1 MIYLQNTIEICG
13 TKMYFNTAL
22 SGLGQLTNNQNKQI
36 SKKEYE
42 LFCKE
47 FLFQRIKGVSFG
59 KSFCK
64 KFKFND
70 TFLKNLSDETA
81 KYHIEMLGYIK

>member
-1 MIYLQNTIEICG
+1 
-13 TKMYFNTAL
+13 MYFNTAL
-22 SGLGQLTNNQNKQI
+22 SGLEQLTGNKNKQI
-36 SKKEYE
+36 SKKQYE

-47 FLFQRIKGVSFG
+47 FVFEKLKGNSFAE
-59 KSFCK
+59 SFCK

-70 TFLKNLSDETA
+70 TLLKNLSDATA

>member
-1 MIYLQNTIEICG
+1 
-13 TKMYFNTAL
+13 MYFNTAL
-22 SGLGQLTNNQNKQI
+22 SGLEQLTSNSTKQI
-36 SKKEYE
+36 SKKQYE

-47 FLFQRIKGVSFG
+47 FVFEKLKGNSFAE
-59 KSFCK
+59 SFCK

-70 TFLKNLSDETA
+70 TLLKNLSDDTA

>member
-1 MIYLQNTIEICG
+1 MN
-13 TKMYFNTAL
+13 FNDAL
-22 SGLGQLTNNQNKQI
+22 VGLEQLTSNGTKQI
-36 SKKEYE
+36 SKKQYE

-47 FLFQRIKGVSFG
+47 FVFEKLRGIGFAE
-59 KSFCK
+59 SFCK

>member
-1 MIYLQNTIEICG
+1 
-13 TKMYFNTAL
+13 MYFNTAL
-22 SGLGQLTNNQNKQI
+22 PNPKQLTSNNHKQI
-36 SKKEYE
+36 SKKQYE

-47 FLFQRIKGVSFG
+47 FVFEKLKGIGFAE
-59 KSFCK
+59 SFCK

-70 TFLKNLSDETA
+70 TLLKNLSDTTA

>member
-1 MIYLQNTIEICG
+1 MVRIIWRCG
-13 TKMYFNTAL
+13 NKMNFNDAL
-22 SGLGQLTNNQNKQI
+22 VGLEQLTSNGTKQI
-36 SKKEYE
+36 SKKQYE

-47 FLFQRIKGVSFG
+47 FVFENLRGIGFAE
-59 KSFCK
+59 SFCK

>member
-1 MIYLQNTIEICG
+1 LENTTEICG
-13 TKMYFNTAL
+13 IKMNFINTL
-22 SGLGQLTNNQNKQI
+22 SGLEQLTGNNSKQI
-36 SKKEYE
+36 SKKQYE

-47 FLFQRIKGVSFG
+47 FVFEKLKGDSFA

-81 KYHIEMLGYIK
+81 KYHIEMLGYIR

>member
-1 MIYLQNTIEICG
+1 MQNTIETCG
-13 TKMYFNTAL
+13 IKMNFIAA
-22 SGLGQLTNNQNKQI
+22 GLEQLTSNNSKQI
-36 SKKEYE
+36 SKKQYE

-47 FLFQRIKGVSFG
+47 FVFEKLKGIGFAEA
-59 KSFCK
+59 FCE
-64 KFKFND
+64 KFNFND

>member
-1 MIYLQNTIEICG
+1 
-13 TKMYFNTAL
+13 MYFNTAL
-22 SGLGQLTNNQNKQI
+22 PNPEQLTSNNHKQI
-36 SKKEYE
+36 SKKQYE

-47 FLFQRIKGVSFG
+47 FVFEKLKGNSFSE
-59 KSFCK
+59 SFCK

-70 TFLKNLSDETA
+70 TFLKNLSDDTA

>member
-1 MIYLQNTIEICG
+1 MN
-13 TKMYFNTAL
+13 FNTAL
-22 SGLGQLTNNQNKQI
+22 SGLEQLTGNKNKQI
-36 SKKEYE
+36 SKKQYE

-47 FLFQRIKGVSFG
+47 FVFEKLKGNSFAE
-59 KSFCK
+59 SFCK

-70 TFLKNLSDETA
+70 TFLKNLSDATA

>member
-1 MIYLQNTIEICG
+1 MNFI
-13 TKMYFNTAL
+13 AA
-22 SGLGQLTNNQNKQI
+22 GLEQLTSNNSKQI
-36 SKKEYE
+36 SKKQYD

-47 FLFQRIKGVSFG
+47 FVFEKLKGIGFAE
-59 KSFCK
+59 SFCK
-64 KFKFND
+64 KFKLND

>member
-1 MIYLQNTIEICG
+1 MGL
-13 TKMYFNTAL
+13 KMNFTNAL
-22 SGLGQLTNNQNKQI
+22 SGLAQLTGNNSKQI
-36 SKKEYE
+36 SKKQYE

-47 FLFQRIKGVSFG
+47 FVFEKLKGNSFAE
-59 KSFCK
+59 SFCK

>member
-1 MIYLQNTIEICG
+1 MNFI
-13 TKMYFNTAL
+13 AA
-22 SGLGQLTNNQNKQI
+22 GLEQLTNNNSKQI
-36 SKKEYE
+36 SKKQYE

-47 FLFQRIKGVSFG
+47 FVFEKLKGIGFAE
-59 KSFCK
+59 SFCK